1 MNDAEVQ
8 RAVRQLRARLVF
20 ENDCITNIAHQL
32 GYFQTIGSWRTAETL
47 RQRIEAVT
55 REQVVAA
62 AAKRLAPVKRTI
74 GRFEP
79 VPSAE

>member
-1 MNDAEVQ
+1 MTDAEVQ
-8 RAVRQLRARLVF
+8 RAARQLRARLVF

-47 RQRIEAVT
+47 RERIDAVT
-55 REQVVAA
+55 TGQVAA
-62 AAKRLAPVKRTI
+62 AAVRRLASSKRTI

-79 VPSAE
+79 LPPVE